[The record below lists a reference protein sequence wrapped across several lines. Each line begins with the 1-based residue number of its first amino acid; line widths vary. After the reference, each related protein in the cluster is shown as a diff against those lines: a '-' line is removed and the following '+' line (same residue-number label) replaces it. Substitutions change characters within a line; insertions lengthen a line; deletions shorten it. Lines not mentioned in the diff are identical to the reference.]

1 MLREIIFVSKRSWM
15 KKRRWWL
22 RALDRRG
29 GEFYDI
35 PMTLLYEGKAKRLWA
50 TENPD
55 TLRMEFKNDAT
66 AFNGEKKA
74 QFENKGRLN
83 NEISTLIYGYLEEA
97 GVPTHFVRKLDDTNV
112 EVRKVSILM
121 VEVIIRNFAA
131 GSYCKRTGEDEGRQ
145 FSQPII
151 EFSYKSDAL
160 GDPLINDDYIR
171 EMGLATPEDLAHL
184 RQSALQVNTILI
196 DFFAKCGLKL
206 VDFKLEFGRL
216 TSDPSKIVL
225 ADEISPDGCR
235 LWDLKTGEKMDKD
248 RFRRDLGN
256 VMEAYEEVL
265 GRLKKSL

>member
-1 MLREIIFVSKRSWM
+1 MQPI
-15 KKRRWWL
+15 
-22 RALDRRG
+22 
-29 GEFYDI
+29 
-35 PMTLLYEGKAKRLWA
+35 YEGKAKRLWE
-50 TENPD
+50 TEDPA

-74 QFENKGRLN
+74 SFENKGRLN
-83 NEISTLIYGYLEEA
+83 NEISTLIYEYL
-97 GVPTHFVRKLDDTNV
+97 GKTGIPTHFVRKIDETNV
-112 EVRKVSILM
+112 EVKRVDIVM
-121 VEVIIRNFAA
+121 VEVIVRNVSA
-131 GSYCKRTGEDEGRQ
+131 GSFCKRTGMEEGKP

-151 EFSYKSDAL
+151 EFSYKSDEL

-171 EMGLATPEDLAHL
+171 EMGLASPEDLVFL
-184 RQSALQVNTILI
+184 RKSALKVNEILSG
-196 DFFAKCGLKL
+196 FFAEVGLKL

-216 TSDPSKIVL
+216 ATDPSQIVL

-265 GRLKKSL
+265 GRLKARLAKETT